1 MQATIVFEKTWEAI
15 NAKKTDGSRKYKYII
30 HTGSSRSSKTYSILQ
45 THWLICLTQPNTRV
59 SIWRETKAD
68 CKMTILADLKKAV
81 PTFPNNEIVTFN
93 KTESIY
99 TFPNG
104 STIEFMGG
112 DEENRVH
119 GFQGNVAHLNEPYK
133 FGEDAFNQID
143 MRTSN
148 YVIIDWNPKSKHF
161 IDDVSKRDNAI
172 VIHSTYKDNPFCPIE
187 QRLKIESYLSVKY
200 TDVVENN
207 LISYQDAYSYNFD
220 TNVLKFTDKQLKE
233 LKRALHNESQN
244 TANDYLHLV
253 YARGL
258 KAEKPNRIFRNWQQ
272 MEDKAFYDLPYQ
284 SYYATDFGLSAPT
297 ANIEFKFDGDK
308 TFFFHQR
315 LYKPMNKMESTLSD
329 EFEKLGTIKHK
340 ENICDSGNELNKAEG
355 TKLRNS
361 GYNVIF
367 AQKGHG
373 SINAG
378 IETLQKCNVYY
389 TKSSIDL
396 ENEYENYSW
405 KMYQGIQ
412 MDVPEDNQ
420 NDHALD
426 CCRMGAS
433 WYVKTR
439 GLSI

>member
-1 MQATIVFEKTWEAI
+1 MKISGTIVFEKNW
-15 NAKKTDGSRKYKYII
+15 NALNSNQYKYII
-30 HTGSSRSSKTYSILQ
+30 NSGSSRSSKTFSILQ
-45 THWLICLTQPNTRV
+45 IFWILAWTKPRTKLAVFRNT
-59 SIWRETKAD
+59 KKD
-68 CKMTILADLKKAV
+68 CKDTILQDMLKYY
-81 PTFPNNEIVTFN
+81 PTLDNYESVRFN
-93 KTESIY
+93 KTESIFS
-99 TFPNG
+99 FPNG
-104 STIEFMGG
+104 STINIEGTD
-112 DEENRVH
+112 DELKVH
-119 GFQGNVAHLNEPYK
+119 GYHSDYLWFNEFYK
-133 FGEDAFNQID
+133 MPKETFDQLD
-143 MRTSN
+143 MRCSVAVFMD
-148 YVIIDWNPKSKHF
+148 YNPVGKLWS
-161 IDDVSKRDNAI
+161 DDLVKQDNATL
-172 VIHSTYKDNPFCPIE
+172 IHSTFKDNPFCPLE
-187 QRLKIESYLSVKY
+187 QKKKILSYEP
-200 TDVVENN
+200 TE
-207 LISYQDAYSYNFD
+207 YNI
-220 TNVLKFTDKQLKE
+220 Q
-233 LKRALHNESQN
+233 QN
-244 TANDYLHLV
+244 TASDYMWQV
-253 YARGL
+253 YGLGL
-258 KAEKPNRIFRNWQQ
+258 KAEKPNRIFRNWKQ

-315 LYKPMNKMESTLSD
+315 IYKPMNQMEGTLSD
-329 EFEKLGTIKHK
+329 EFAKTNTITHK

-378 IETLQKCNVYY
+378 IETLQKCNVFY

-426 CCRMGAS
+426 CCRMGVS

>member
-1 MQATIVFEKTWEAI
+1 MKINATPVFEKNW
-15 NAKKTDGSRKYKYII
+15 NALQSEKYKYII
-30 HTGSSRSSKTYSILQ
+30 NSGSSRSSKTFSILQ
-45 THWLICLTQPNTRV
+45 IFWILAWTKPRTKLAVFRNT
-59 SIWRETKAD
+59 KKD
-68 CKMTILADLKKAV
+68 CKDTILQDMLKYY
-81 PTFPNNEIVTFN
+81 PTLDNYESVRFN
-93 KTESIY
+93 KTESIFS
-99 TFPNG
+99 FPNG
-104 STIEFMGG
+104 STINIEGTD
-112 DEENRVH
+112 DELKVH
-119 GFQGNVAHLNEPYK
+119 GYHSDYLWFNEFYK
-133 FGEDAFNQID
+133 MPKETFDQLD
-143 MRTSN
+143 MRCSVAVFMD
-148 YVIIDWNPKSKHF
+148 YNPVGKLWS
-161 IDDVSKRDNAI
+161 DDLVKQDNATL
-172 VIHSTYKDNPFCPIE
+172 IHSTFKDNPFCPLE
-187 QRLKIESYLSVKY
+187 QKKKILSYEP
-200 TDVVENN
+200 TE
-207 LISYQDAYSYNFD
+207 YNI
-220 TNVLKFTDKQLKE
+220 Q
-233 LKRALHNESQN
+233 QN
-244 TANDYLHLV
+244 TASDYMWQV
-253 YARGL
+253 YGLGL
-258 KAEKPNRIFRNWQQ
+258 KAEKPNRIFRNWKQ

-315 LYKPMNKMESTLSD
+315 IYKPMNQMEGTLSD
-329 EFEKLGTIKHK
+329 EFDKLASIKHK

-378 IETLQKCNVYY
+378 IETLQKCNVFY

-426 CCRMGAS
+426 CCRMGVS

>member
-1 MQATIVFEKTWEAI
+1 MKINATPVFEKNW
-15 NAKKTDGSRKYKYII
+15 NALNSKKYKYII
-30 HTGSSRSSKTYSILQ
+30 NSGSSRSSKTFSILQ
-45 THWLICLTQPNTRV
+45 IFWILAWTNQRTKLAVFRNT
-59 SIWRETKAD
+59 KKD
-68 CKMTILADLKKAV
+68 CKDTILQDMLKYY
-81 PTFPNNEIVTFN
+81 PTLDNYESVRFN
-93 KTESIY
+93 KTESIF

-104 STIEFMGG
+104 STINIEGTD
-112 DEENRVH
+112 DELKVH
-119 GFQGNVAHLNEPYK
+119 GYHSDYLWFNEFYK
-133 FGEDAFNQID
+133 MPKETFDQLD
-143 MRTSN
+143 MRCSVAVFMD
-148 YVIIDWNPKSKHF
+148 YNPVGKLWS
-161 IDDVSKRDNAI
+161 DDLVKQDNATL
-172 VIHSTYKDNPFCPIE
+172 IHSTFKDNPFCPLE
-187 QRLKIESYLSVKY
+187 QKKKILSYEP
-200 TDVVENN
+200 TE
-207 LISYQDAYSYNFD
+207 YNI
-220 TNVLKFTDKQLKE
+220 Q
-233 LKRALHNESQN
+233 QN
-244 TANDYLHLV
+244 TASDYMWQV
-253 YARGL
+253 YGLGL

-315 LYKPMNKMESTLSD
+315 IYKPMNQMEGTLSD
-329 EFEKLGTIKHK
+329 EFDKLASIKHK

-378 IETLQKCNVYY
+378 IETLQKCNVFY

-426 CCRMGAS
+426 CCRMGVS

>member
-1 MQATIVFEKTWEAI
+1 MKINATPVFEKNW
-15 NAKKTDGSRKYKYII
+15 NALQSEKYKYII
-30 HTGSSRSSKTYSILQ
+30 NSGSSRSSKTFSILQ
-45 THWLICLTQPNTRV
+45 IFWILAWTKPRTKLAVFRNT
-59 SIWRETKAD
+59 KKD
-68 CKMTILADLKKAV
+68 CKDTILQDMLKYY
-81 PTFPNNEIVTFN
+81 PTLDNYESVRFN
-93 KTESIY
+93 KTESIFS
-99 TFPNG
+99 FPNG
-104 STIEFMGG
+104 STINIEGTD
-112 DEENRVH
+112 DELKVH
-119 GFQGNVAHLNEPYK
+119 GYHSDYLWFNEFYK
-133 FGEDAFNQID
+133 MPKETFDQLD
-143 MRTSN
+143 MRCSVAVFMD
-148 YVIIDWNPKSKHF
+148 YNPVGKLWS
-161 IDDVSKRDNAI
+161 DDLVKQDNATL
-172 VIHSTYKDNPFCPIE
+172 IHSTFKDNPFCPLE
-187 QRLKIESYLSVKY
+187 QKKKILSYEP
-200 TDVVENN
+200 TE
-207 LISYQDAYSYNFD
+207 YNI
-220 TNVLKFTDKQLKE
+220 Q
-233 LKRALHNESQN
+233 QN
-244 TANDYLHLV
+244 TASDYMWQV
-253 YARGL
+253 YGLGL
-258 KAEKPNRIFRNWQQ
+258 KAEKPNRIFRNWKQ

-315 LYKPMNKMESTLSD
+315 IYKPMNQMEGTLSD
-329 EFEKLGTIKHK
+329 EFEKLATIKHK

-378 IETLQKCNVYY
+378 IETLQKCNVFY

-426 CCRMGAS
+426 CCRMGVS

>member
-1 MQATIVFEKTWEAI
+1 MIKATIVFEKIWDAI
-15 NAKKTDGSRKYKYII
+15 NSGKYKYII
-30 HTGSSRSSKTYSILQ
+30 NTGSSRSSKTFSILQ
-45 THWLICLTQPNTRV
+45 CHWLMCLKNPNTRV

-81 PTFPNNEIVTFN
+81 STFPNNESVVFN

-99 TFPNG
+99 TFKNG

-119 GFQGNVAHLNEPYK
+119 GFQGDIAHLNEPYK
-133 FGEDAFNQID
+133 FSLDAFNQID
-143 MRTSN
+143 MRTSKA
-148 YVIIDWNPKSKHF
+148 ILIDWNPKNRHW
-161 IDDVSKRDNAI
+161 IEEISKRDNAI
-172 VIHSTYKDNPFCPIE
+172 VIHSTYKDNPFIPLE
-187 QRLKIESYLSVKY
+187 QKKKIESYDPSNPY
-200 TDVVENN
+200 NVE
-207 LISYQDAYSYNFD
+207 QGTADAY
-220 TNVLKFTDKQLKE
+220 
-233 LKRALHNESQN
+233 LHS
-244 TANDYLHLV
+244 V
-253 YARGL
+253 YALGL
-258 KAEKPNRIFRNWQQ
+258 KAEKPNRIFRNWQT
-272 MEDKAFYDLPYQ
+272 MEEKAFFDLPYQ

-315 LYKPMNKMESTLSD
+315 LYKPMNQMESTLSD
-329 EFEKLGTIKHK
+329 EFEKLGTIKQK

-378 IETLQKCNVYY
+378 IETLQKCNVFY
-389 TKSSIDL
+389 TKNSIDL

-426 CCRMGAS
+426 CCRMGVS

>member
-1 MQATIVFEKTWEAI
+1 MKINATPVFEKNW
-15 NAKKTDGSRKYKYII
+15 NALNSNQYKYII
-30 HTGSSRSSKTYSILQ
+30 NSGSSRSSKTFSILQ
-45 THWLICLTQPNTRV
+45 IFWILAWTKPRVKCAVFRNT
-59 SIWRETKAD
+59 KKD
-68 CKMTILADLKKAV
+68 CKDTILQDMLKYY
-81 PTFPNNEIVTFN
+81 PTLDNYESVRFN
-93 KTESIY
+93 KTESIFS
-99 TFPNG
+99 FPNG
-104 STIEFMGG
+104 STINIEGTD
-112 DEENRVH
+112 DELKVH
-119 GFQGNVAHLNEPYK
+119 GYHSDYLWFNEFYK
-133 FGEDAFNQID
+133 MPKETFDQLD
-143 MRTSN
+143 MRCSVAVFMD
-148 YVIIDWNPKSKHF
+148 YNPVGKLWS
-161 IDDVSKRDNAI
+161 DDLVKQDNATL
-172 VIHSTYKDNPFCPIE
+172 IHSTFKDNPFCPLE
-187 QRLKIESYLSVKY
+187 QKKKILSYEP
-200 TDVVENN
+200 TE
-207 LISYQDAYSYNFD
+207 YNI
-220 TNVLKFTDKQLKE
+220 Q
-233 LKRALHNESQN
+233 QN
-244 TANDYLHLV
+244 TASDYMWQV
-253 YARGL
+253 YGLGL
-258 KAEKPNRIFRNWQQ
+258 KAEKPNRIFRNWKQ

-315 LYKPMNKMESTLSD
+315 IYKPMNQMEGTLSD
-329 EFEKLGTIKHK
+329 EFDKLSSIKHK

-378 IETLQKCNVYY
+378 IETLQKCNVFY

-426 CCRMGAS
+426 CCRMGVS

>member
-1 MQATIVFEKTWEAI
+1 MKINATPVFEKNW
-15 NAKKTDGSRKYKYII
+15 NALNSKKYKYII
-30 HTGSSRSSKTYSILQ
+30 NSGSSRSSKTFSILQ
-45 THWLICLTQPNTRV
+45 IFWILAWTNPRTKLAVFRNT
-59 SIWRETKAD
+59 KKD
-68 CKMTILADLKKAV
+68 CKDTILQDMLKYY
-81 PTFPNNEIVTFN
+81 PTLDNYESVRFN
-93 KTESIY
+93 KTESIF

-104 STIEFMGG
+104 STINIEGTD
-112 DEENRVH
+112 DELKVH
-119 GFQGNVAHLNEPYK
+119 GYHSDYLWFNEFYK
-133 FGEDAFNQID
+133 MPKETFDQLD
-143 MRTSN
+143 MRCSVAVFMD
-148 YVIIDWNPKSKHF
+148 YNPVGKLWS
-161 IDDVSKRDNAI
+161 DDLVKQDNATL
-172 VIHSTYKDNPFCPIE
+172 IHSTFKDNPFCPLE
-187 QRLKIESYLSVKY
+187 QKKKILSYEP
-200 TDVVENN
+200 TE
-207 LISYQDAYSYNFD
+207 YNI
-220 TNVLKFTDKQLKE
+220 Q
-233 LKRALHNESQN
+233 QN
-244 TANDYLHLV
+244 TASDYMWQV
-253 YARGL
+253 YGLGL

-272 MEDKAFYDLPYQ
+272 MEDKAFFDLPYQ

-315 LYKPMNKMESTLSD
+315 LYKPMNQMESTLSD

-412 MDVPEDNQ
+412 IDVPEDNQ

-426 CCRMGAS
+426 CCRMGVS